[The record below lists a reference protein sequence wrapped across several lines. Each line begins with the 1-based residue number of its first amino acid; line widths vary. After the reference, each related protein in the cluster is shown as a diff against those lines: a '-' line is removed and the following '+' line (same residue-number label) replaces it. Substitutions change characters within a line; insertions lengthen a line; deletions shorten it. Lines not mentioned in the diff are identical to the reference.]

1 MAEKKEKLI
10 FITTCAEEN
19 PDKATLPFVLG
30 NAALAMDVE
39 VIVVLQSMGV
49 YLAMKQYA
57 RHVKASGLP
66 ALEELRDLFLEHGG
80 KLWVCDPCIQARQI
94 APEELIEGAEVVAGA
109 TLVDGMLD
117 AKSVVAY

>member
-1 MAEKKEKLI
+1 MAEKKEKLV

-39 VIVVLQSMGV
+39 AIVVLQSMGV
-49 YLAMKQYA
+49 YLAMKNYA

-66 ALEELRDLFLEHGG
+66 GLEDLIEAFKEQGG
-80 KLWVCDPCIQARQI
+80 KLWVCDPCLKARQI
-94 APEELIEGAEVVAGA
+94 SPDELIEGADVVAGA

-117 AKSVVAY
+117 AKNVVVY